1 MRAAFMRVDVVG
13 KRVDRLG
20 VAVVPLQGDLDVDAV
35 LLAVHVNRFVVDD
48 GLVLIE
54 EADKRGYPTL
64 VEKLVALPAIA
75 LVIDGDRHAAVEERE
90 LAQPLR
96 EGVEAELHGL
106 ENLRVRLEGDLRAAL
121 LRRARDL
128 EAADRIAALV
138 GLLVDL
144 RVAPDLEVQRLRQ
157 RVDDG
162 DADTVETA
170 GDFVA
175 VVVEL
180 AAGVEHGHHD
190 FGRGSAA
197 RVLIDGDASAVVD
210 DGHGVVDVQRDVDLV
225 AEAGERL
232 VYRVV
237 DDFVDEVVQARS
249 TGRADVHRRALADS
263 LQSFEDFDFVRAVV
277 GRAGTADPVVAVVAA
292 VRAGRG
298 CRSAANSL
306 LRPGGCW
313 LLIGFLWFEFR
324 HVSDGSQTRIGMIT

>member
-1 MRAAFMRVDVVG
+1 MRVDVVG

-35 LLAVHVNRFVVDD
+35 LLAVHVNRLVVDD

-54 EADKRGYPTL
+54 IADEGVDAAF
-64 VEKLVALPAIA
+64 VEELVALPAIA
-75 LVIDGDRHAAVEERE
+75 LVVDGDRHAAVEERE
-90 LAQPLR
+90 LAQALR
-96 EGVEAELHGL
+96 ERVEAELDGL
-106 ENLRVRLEGDLRAAL
+106 EDLRVGLEGDLRAAL

-128 EAADRIAALV
+128 EAAGRIAALV

-144 RVAPDLEVQRLRQ
+144 RVAPDLEVERLRQ

-162 DADTVETA
+162 DADAVETA

-190 FGRGSAA
+190 FGRGAAA
-197 RVLIDGDASAVVD
+197 RVLIDGDAAPVVD

-232 VYRVV
+232 VDRVV
-237 DDFVDEVVQARS
+237 DDFVDEVVQPRGA
-249 TGRADVHRRALADS
+249 GRADVHRRALADS
-263 LQSFEDFDFVRAVV
+263 LQPFEDLDFVRAVV
-277 GRAGTADPVVAVVAA
+277 GRARTADAVVAVVAA
-292 VRAGRG
+292 VEAGVAPSTACSAPVAG
-298 CRSAANSL
+298 C
-306 LRPGGCW
+306 
-313 LLIGFLWFEFR
+313 
-324 HVSDGSQTRIGMIT
+324 